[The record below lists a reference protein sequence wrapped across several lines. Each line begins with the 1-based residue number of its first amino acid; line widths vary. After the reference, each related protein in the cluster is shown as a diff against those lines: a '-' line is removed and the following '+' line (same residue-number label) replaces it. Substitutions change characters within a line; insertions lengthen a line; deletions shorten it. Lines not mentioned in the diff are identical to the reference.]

1 MCYYGS
7 WLWVQPEK
15 QLYIQPPPPI
25 NKYLHKQERP
35 WTEKQQQQK
44 SVISFVPWYHCL
56 AALQC
61 HPSSLIPSCQTQLPG
76 RGHHWVE
83 CQSFPLCWY
92 DQPAKSHMERHGIM
106 RTVCTS
112 DFYASVFQAHCFP
125 VHDNCSEPSGPLRLD
140 QRTDSDHKCSFYSS
154 LHL

>member
-1 MCYYGS
+1 MVLIMS
-7 WLWVQPEK
+7 SAWETAIHIASSPDK
-15 QLYIQPPPPI
+15 QIFAQARKTLD
-25 NKYLHKQERP
+25 
-35 WTEKQQQQK
+35 QK
-44 SVISFVPWYHCL
+44 TTTTKISFVPWYHCL

-61 HPSSLIPSCQTQLPG
+61 HPSSLRHPSCQTQLPG

-112 DFYASVFQAHCFP
+112 DFYASVFQAYCFP